1 MKMLTWIKKYWG
13 WSLLAV
19 LVLFGGGFAVTV
31 LRSISN
37 EVHPKLGPMVESV
50 YGIGTV
56 TARHTYDL
64 KLGVMDT
71 LKKLYIDEG
80 AAVKKDDPL
89 VSFVD
94 NHLIRAPFDGVVTSL
109 PYKEGETIFPQ
120 LSVLTLTDLKNPY
133 VVVSLEQSGAIPVR
147 DGQKSFPEFRKS
159 PGAKTRGH
167 GFRHLSQRG

>member
-1 MKMLTWIKKYWG
+1 MLDWIKKHWVL
-13 WSLLAV
+13 SLLAF
-19 LVLFGGGFAVTV
+19 LVLCGGGFAITIM
-31 LRSISN
+31 RSISN
-37 EVHPKLGPMVESV
+37 EAHPKLGSMVESV

-80 AAVKKDDPL
+80 ASVKKDDPL

-133 VVVSLEQSGAIPVR
+133 VVVTLEQSGAIPVR
-147 DGQKSFPEFRKS
+147 NGQKAFLSFES
-159 PGAKTRGH
+159 LRGEKID
-167 GFRHLSQRG
+167 GTVSAIYPKRG